1 MTVQW
6 PHDKDKKSS
15 CSYTE
20 IKTLNSILQS
30 ASLPGMPVSMTTACY
45 IIMNKNIQAFRFIS
59 DVCWWRRAKI
69 YIYIYTFL
77 NMVHEN

>member
-20 IKTLNSILQS
+20 IKTTTLDSILQS

-45 IIMNKNIQAFRFIS
+45 IIMNKNIQAFSFIS

-69 YIYIYTFL
+69 YIYIYLFK
-77 NMVHEN
+77 HGP